1 MRGIVTAALSI
12 AAFAACA
19 GSGALPRAASANMPL
34 PEGVAASNSEPIGS
48 VEVLDPRMLRYVDA
62 DARFEQLAVGFD
74 WSEGPVWDRAASCL
88 LFSDVPKNVV
98 YRWSAQDGLEVA
110 LSPSGCQRGSSLG
123 SEPGSNGLAIDE
135 QGRLVLCEHGDRR
148 VGRIERDGRHVTL
161 IDRIGGKRFHSPND
175 LALHSSGAIFFTDPP
190 YGLSGG
196 MDDPSRELAHC
207 GVYLLRNPSE
217 GGGDVTL
224 LDATLTRPN
233 GLALSPDESVLYVAI
248 SDGSAPRIV
257 AFDVAADLTLRGMR
271 TFFDAKHLLREGN
284 KGSPDGL
291 RVARDG
297 TLFATGPGGVLV
309 IAADGAHLGTL
320 RTGEATANCA
330 FGDDG
335 STLYATADSR
345 LLRIRTKTVGCGF

>member
-1 MRGIVTAALSI
+1 MRGIVIAALSI

-34 PEGVAASNSEPIGS
+34 PEGVAASNGEPIGS

-74 WSEGPVWDRAASCL
+74 WSEGPVWDRSASCL

-98 YRWSAQDGLEVA
+98 YRWSAQHGLEVA
-110 LSPSGCQRGSSLG
+110 LSPSGCQRGSNSG
-123 SEPGSNGLAIDE
+123 REPGSNGLAIDE

-148 VGRIERDGRHVTL
+148 VGRIERDGRHITL

-190 YGLSGG
+190 YGLPSG
-196 MDDPSRELAHC
+196 MDDPSRELAYC

-233 GLALSPDESVLYVAI
+233 GIALSPDESVLYVAI

-320 RTGEATANCA
+320 RTGEATANCS

>member
-1 MRGIVTAALSI
+1 MRSIVIAALSM
-12 AAFAACA
+12 AALAACA
-19 GSGALPRAASANMPL
+19 GRGALPRAEAASMPL
-34 PEGVAASNSEPIGS
+34 PTGVASSDGEPIGA

-98 YRWSAQDGLEVA
+98 YRWSAQTGLEVA
-110 LSPSGCQRGSSLG
+110 LSPSGCQRGSSSG

-190 YGLSGG
+190 YGLPSG
-196 MDDPSRELAHC
+196 MDDPSRELPHC

-217 GGGDVTL
+217 GGGEVSL

-233 GLALSPDESVLYVAI
+233 GIALSPDESVLYVAV

-257 AFDVAADLTLRGMR
+257 AFDVAEDLTLRGMR

-309 IAADGAHLGTL
+309 IAADGVHLGTL

-335 STLYATADSR
+335 SMLYATADSR
-345 LLRIRTKTVGCGF
+345 LLRIRTKAIGCGF